1 MNRDTARA
9 ILAAATLMTVQA
21 LMLAALS
28 ASAAHARTVYR
39 CPSTS
44 AGESIT
50 YQSAPCQQGV
60 GQALQ
65 AADHRTPAQQAQ
77 AQANHDRQA
86 AWLARQDT
94 GASAGKVRNTSTKKR
109 KARRSSAQAAR
120 AAAASAAPKAVALT
134 SHRIGQ
140 RPFEHMGQQV
150 STPDR
155 ALHKPGKR
163 KHAHPTEITAKTPRQ
178 ASPQARERVKS
189 VQ

>member
-9 ILAAATLMTVQA
+9 ILAAAALMTVQA
-21 LMLAALS
+21 LMLAALA
-28 ASAAHARTVYR
+28 ASTAHARTVYR

-50 YQSAPCQQGV
+50 YQSAPCHEGA
-60 GQALQ
+60 GHALQ

-77 AQANHDRQA
+77 AQANHDRQR

-94 GASAGKVRNTSTKKR
+94 GTSADKARATSTKKR
-109 KARRSSAQAAR
+109 KTRRASTQASR
-120 AAAASAAPKAVALT
+120 AAAAPQAVPLT

-140 RPFEHMGQQV
+140 RPFEHLGQQV

-163 KHAHPTEITAKTPRQ
+163 KQAHTTEITAKAPRQ
-178 ASPQARERVKS
+178 AGPQAHERVKPA
-189 VQ
+189 Q